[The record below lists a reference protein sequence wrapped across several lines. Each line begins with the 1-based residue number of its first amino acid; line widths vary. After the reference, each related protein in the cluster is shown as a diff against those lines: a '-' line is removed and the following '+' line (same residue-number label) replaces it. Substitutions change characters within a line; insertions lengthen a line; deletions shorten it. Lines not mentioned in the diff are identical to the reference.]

1 MSDAPERIAFRWEV
15 GAAITSGPL
24 MNHPDYVHYVRA
36 DRIEELAAKLAKAVE
51 ALVMI
56 ADGPSEMV
64 WGVDSEVR
72 EKMRE
77 MESIAGLTLAE
88 LKGQND
94 D

>member
-36 DRIEELAAKLAKAVE
+36 DRIEELEAKLEMAVE

-88 LKGQND
+88 LKGEND

>member
-88 LKGQND
+88 LQGQD
-94 D
+94 DD